1 MRNWR
6 GIIGAEAIARTT
18 DEEIAAWRAEIASRE
33 AGALATYDAELS
45 RYDQLRV
52 VAERLYPVGHH
63 VRGVVYNLK
72 PARPHLDTD
81 DLGRFV
87 ANVEEERQ
95 REKAKADRAALHAR
109 AIVFLHQRGFAP
121 GEGYDVAK
129 AAEVARGLV
138 CEELI
143 ARRIKSEGTFDC
155 PCDDCQT
162 WDGESGRCECGNLRC
177 CWEHGGTFEYPHVY
191 VTGY

>member
-33 AGALATYDAELS
+33 AGALATYNAELS
-45 RYDQLRV
+45 RYDQLRAL
-52 VAERLYPVGHH
+52 AERLYPVGHH

-72 PARPHLDTD
+72 PARPHLDTG
-81 DLGRFV
+81 DLERFV
-87 ANVEEERQ
+87 ANVEKERQ
-95 REKAKADRAALHAR
+95 REKAKSEAAALHAR
-109 AIVFLHQRGFAP
+109 AIVFLHQRGKTP
-121 GEGYDVAK
+121 GVDYDGAK

-143 ARRIKSEGTFDC
+143 ARRVAAEVTFDC
-155 PCDDCQT
+155 HCEDCHT
-162 WDGESGRCECGNLRC
+162 WDGEGNRCECGDVRC
-177 CWEHGGTFEYPHVY
+177 CWEHGGTFEDPSVY
-191 VTGY
+191 VVGY